1 MNATA
6 TKTSSKGNNA
16 AQAGDT
22 VNNAAVFWASLAKHV
37 TPIEKL
43 SSSQAQQDPTL
54 AMRTRFVNKVAEQ
67 VKLIQSAAPK
77 SRWFTK
83 RPDGSYELSVRN
95 SNMAL
100 ALGDKTYFK
109 AKDAAAAVAFLEAI
123 SSGAKAGELDGQLKA
138 TTRKPPTKKA
148 ASPAPAGDGK
158 K

>member
-6 TKTSSKGNNA
+6 TKTSSKNAPAA
-16 AQAGDT
+16 AQT
-22 VNNAAVFWASLAKHV
+22 VQTASAFWTSLARHV

-67 VKLIQSAAPK
+67 VKLIQSAASK

-83 RPDGSYELSVRN
+83 LPDGSYELSVRN

-109 AKDAAAAVAFLEAI
+109 AADAAAAVAFLEAI
-123 SSGAKAGELDGQLKA
+123 SNGAKAGELDAQLKA

-148 ASPAPAGDGK
+148 AAPAAASAAQK
-158 K
+158 

>member
-1 MNATA
+1 MTATA
-6 TKTSSKGNNA
+6 NKPSSKPAPQA
-16 AQAGDT
+16 ADT
-22 VNNAAVFWASLAKHV
+22 VNNAANFLASLVKHV

-67 VKLIQSAAPK
+67 VKLIQSAASK

-83 RPDGSYELSVRN
+83 LPDGSYELSVRN

-123 SSGAKAGELDGQLKA
+123 SSGAKSGELDPQLKA
-138 TTRKPPTKKA
+138 TTRKPPVKKA
-148 ASPAPAGDGK
+148 KPADSAK

>member
-1 MNATA
+1 MTTA
-6 TKTSSKGNNA
+6 AKTANKGNPTE
-16 AQAGDT
+16 T
-22 VNNAAVFWASLAKHV
+22 VQSAAVFWASLAKHV

-54 AMRTRFVNKVAEQ
+54 AMRTRFVNKLTEQ
-67 VKLIQSAAPK
+67 VKLITSAAPK

-83 RPDGSYELSVRN
+83 LPDGSYELSVRN

-100 ALGDKTYFK
+100 AFGDKTYFK

-123 SSGAKAGELDGQLKA
+123 AQGAKAGELDAQLKA
-138 TTRKPPTKKA
+138 TTRKPPVKKA
-148 ASPAPAGDGK
+148 PAAAGAGK